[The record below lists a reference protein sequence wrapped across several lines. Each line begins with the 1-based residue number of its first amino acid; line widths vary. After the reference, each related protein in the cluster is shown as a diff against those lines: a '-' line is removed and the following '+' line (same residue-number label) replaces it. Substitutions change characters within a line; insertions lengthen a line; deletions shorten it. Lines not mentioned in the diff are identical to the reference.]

1 MKKIFTMFAAL
12 LMAAVALNAKTFYL
26 APNANWMQADA
37 KFAVYYFND
46 ESDNG
51 WSSYMTEAATG
62 IYSADVPEGYENLIF
77 VRMNPAGVA
86 PSWDGKWNQTGDL
99 TVPAEDDLYTLSAD
113 CWDCDGTWS
122 VYDGTSQPG
131 GGGGGDPQPG
141 GGAKDYYLKGYCNGA
156 DIEQPT
162 YDELFEHGKLEYSFT
177 ETGYFFV
184 LVCDPGQKIGVEYM
198 PATYTEGLT
207 HITLVKQG
215 GQKFPVNEGAG
226 GSVMFYLYDNEDG
239 TYELSIEELPG
250 KKLVDSEEDEP
261 GENALNEVQAVDS
274 ESPMYNLLGEKVD
287 ASYKGVVI
295 QNGKKFI
302 L

>member
-12 LMAAVALNAKTFYL
+12 LMAAMAWGQSYGILVNGHTYYEGTLVDEFEGFTQYRAHVQVSAGDYCQLYDKDNQAAWAVTLNTASVSGFTLNNDRYDISADGCYDFYIKL
-26 APNANWMQADA
+26 KYQADEL
-37 KFAVYYFND
+37 YIGD
-46 ESDNG
+46 GSDCG
-51 WSSYMTEAATG
+51 
-62 IYSADVPEGYENLIF
+62 
-77 VRMNPAGVA
+77 
-86 PSWDGKWNQTGDL
+86 DGEEISG
-99 TVPAEDDLYTLSAD
+99 
-113 CWDCDGTWS
+113 
-122 VYDGTSQPG
+122 G

-274 ESPMYNLLGEKVD
+274 ERPMYNLLGEKVD
-287 ASYKGVVI
+287 AGYKGVVI

-302 L
+302 LR

>member
-12 LMAAVALNAKTFYL
+12 LMAAVAFGQSYGILVNGHIYYEGTMVDEFEGFTQYL
-26 APNANWMQADA
+26 AHVEVSAGDYCQLYDKDNEASWAVTLNTASVDGFTLNGDRYEVTADGCYDFYIKL
-37 KFAVYYFND
+37 KFGAD
-46 ESDNG
+46 ELYIGNGSDCG
-51 WSSYMTEAATG
+51 
-62 IYSADVPEGYENLIF
+62 EG
-77 VRMNPAGVA
+77 
-86 PSWDGKWNQTGDL
+86 
-99 TVPAEDDLYTLSAD
+99 EDIS
-113 CWDCDGTWS
+113 
-122 VYDGTSQPG
+122 G

-287 ASYKGVVI
+287 AGYKGVVI

-302 L
+302 LR

>member
-12 LMAAVALNAKTFYL
+12 LMAAVAFGQSYGILVNGHTYYEGTLVDEFEGFTQYRAHVQVSAGDYCQLYDKDNQAAWAVTLNTASVSGFTLNNDRYDISADGCYDFYIKL
-26 APNANWMQADA
+26 KYQADEL
-37 KFAVYYFND
+37 YIGD
-46 ESDNG
+46 GSDCG
-51 WSSYMTEAATG
+51 
-62 IYSADVPEGYENLIF
+62 
-77 VRMNPAGVA
+77 
-86 PSWDGKWNQTGDL
+86 DGEEISG
-99 TVPAEDDLYTLSAD
+99 
-113 CWDCDGTWS
+113 
-122 VYDGTSQPG
+122 G

-239 TYELSIEELPG
+239 TYEFSIEELPG

-287 ASYKGVVI
+287 AGYKGVVI

-302 L
+302 LR